1 MKSAQDQEEEVA
13 KVEETEKKAA
23 DDEKKAAEK
32 ASRGILAQA
41 FSGRSCSH
49 CFSTRIF
56 SDW

>member
-49 CFSTRIF
+49 C
-56 SDW
+56 